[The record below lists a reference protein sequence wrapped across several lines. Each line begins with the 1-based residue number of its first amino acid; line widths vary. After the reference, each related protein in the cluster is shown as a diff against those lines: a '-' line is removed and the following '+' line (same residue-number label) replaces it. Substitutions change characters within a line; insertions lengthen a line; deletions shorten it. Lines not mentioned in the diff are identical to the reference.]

1 MANYNVD
8 IEVAVKGQQKLKT
21 LQREL
26 NQVKQAAKDL
36 MAPLERDVSAAVTK
50 RKEEVRL
57 AKEQLRIEKAIK
69 KERAARTAE
78 LAREARLIALQRKEE
93 DRIAAQRQRGLTQYN
108 PFPNVAA
115 GVSMGIGPQP
125 DLQKLQRR
133 AEIFDRIAKNRA
145 QNLEREKAFKN
156 LALQSGRAIAQ
167 NVGEQK
173 AELRVIEQKSDA
185 QRKLNR
191 LFQDANKIRASY
203 SEERM
208 MRRQQRNQRIGG
220 AVSSGLIGGGF
231 PLLFG
236 QGGASAVGGALGGVA
251 GGAIGGGFGF
261 ALSIIGTALGT
272 AIEKNKE
279 FRDSLEEVNRSF
291 SDTGNGAKLFREDI
305 DQLAKSLGVTK
316 EEALEVAQAFAFLG
330 SPELTGQAGKI
341 FGQDK
346 ALFQAFAGIKDE
358 ATFATALEQAL
369 KRLNVQEVDRLRTEL
384 ATASALDRQIALTD
398 ALNRKAGKQVVT
410 SERQRR
416 LAGRRPLFK
425 PETTLVPA
433 APEAIG
439 QAGIFAGI
447 SPLMEAL
454 ERMRAKPTK
463 PLRVTQAETGESIE
477 RSLKRQLARYEEIE
491 PFARKTAIVNADHLI
506 TLERIAKVKDE
517 TKRTQ
522 LEELAGRVQQAR
534 LEDIEAQKIEE
545 RGREAME
552 LLRQQKK
559 LREEILKAQQE
570 ELKKAQQLAKGLS
583 DTVRDGFVDGI
594 KAATDET
601 RTLSDALANMLNRLS
616 DQLLNIA
623 ANMAFYGN
631 AQGNL
636 SQGQG
641 LIGSL
646 LGSIAPSLFNVTS
659 TAGPGGY
666 RIPDA
671 AVPKFRANGGGV
683 GAGRPYIVGERGP
696 ELFVPGAQG
705 NIVPNNAMGGANVTV
720 NVDASGSS
728 VEGNADQASQLG
740 KAIGIAVQQELVK
753 QKRPGGLLA
762 S

>member
-1 MANYNVD
+1 VANYNVD
-8 IEVAVKGQQKLKT
+8 IEVAVKGQAKVKS

-26 NQVKQAAKDL
+26 TALQKAVNELRKPIDATPGATKRKQELQLAKDL
-36 MAPLERDVSAAVTK
+36 LSV
-50 RKEEVRL
+50 
-57 AKEQLRIEKAIK
+57 EKAIK
-69 KERAARTAE
+69 RERSARTAE
-78 LAREARLIALQRKEE
+78 LARQARLIALQRKEE
-93 DRIAAQRQRGLTQYN
+93 DRLAAQRQRGLTQYN

-115 GVSMGIGPQP
+115 GVSMGIGPEP
-125 DLQKLQRR
+125 DIRKLQRR

-145 QNLEREKAFKN
+145 QNLEREKAFKK
-156 LALQSGRAIAQ
+156 LALESGRAIAQ

-220 AVSSGLIGGGF
+220 ALSSGLIGGGF

-261 ALSIIGTALGT
+261 ALSIIGTALGQV
-272 AIEKNKE
+272 IEKNKQ

-291 SDTGNGAKLFREDI
+291 SNTGNGAKLFREDI

-346 ALFQAFAGIKDE
+346 ALFQAIAGIKDQ
-358 ATFATALEQAL
+358 ATFAQALEQSL
-369 KRLNVQEVDRLRTEL
+369 GRLTVPEVERLRTEL
-384 ATASALDRQIALTD
+384 ATASALERQIALTD

-410 SERQRR
+410 SEFQRR
-416 LAGRRPLFK
+416 RQARVPGFK
-425 PETTLVPA
+425 AETTLVPA

-463 PLRVTQAETGESIE
+463 PTQAETGESIE

-491 PFARKTAIVNADHLI
+491 PFARKTAIVNAEHLI
-506 TLERIAKVKDE
+506 TLERIAKVKDV

-522 LEELAGRVQQAR
+522 LEELAGAVQQAR
-534 LEDIEAQKIEE
+534 LNDIEAQKIEQ
-545 RGREAME
+545 RGRDALD
-552 LLRQQKK
+552 LLREQKR
-559 LREEILKAQQE
+559 LRKEVFEAQQE
-570 ELKKAQQLAKGLS
+570 QLKKAQQLAKGLS
-583 DTVRDGFVDGI
+583 DTIRDGFVDGI

-601 RTLSDALANMLNRLS
+601 RTLADALANMLNRLS

-641 LIGSL
+641 IIGSL
-646 LGSIAPSLFNVTS
+646 LGAVVPSLFNVTS

-666 RIPDA
+666 TIPDA
-671 AVPKFRANGGGV
+671 AVPKFRANGGAV

-705 NIVPNNAMGGANVTV
+705 NVVSNGAMGGASVIV
-720 NVDASGSS
+720 NVDASGTE
-728 VEGNADQASQLG
+728 VQGNQGGAEQLG
-740 KAIGIAVQQELVK
+740 RLIGAAVQAELIK
-753 QKRPGGLLA
+753 QKRPGGLLTR
-762 S
+762 

>member
-115 GVSMGIGPQP
+115 GVPMGIGPQQ

-173 AELRVIEQKSDA
+173 AEARAIQEKIDA
-185 QRKLNR
+185 QKNFNR
-191 LFQDANKIRASY
+191 LLGDANKLIAS
-203 SEERM
+203 SREDQMR
-208 MRRQQRNQRIGG
+208 RRQQRNQRIGG
-220 AVSSGLIGGGF
+220 ALSSGLIGGGF

-279 FRDSLEEVNRSF
+279 FQDSLEEVNRSF
-291 SDTGNGAKLFREDI
+291 SNTGNGAKLFREDI

-330 SPELTGQAGKI
+330 SPKLTGQAGKI

-346 ALFQAFAGIKDE
+346 ALFQAVAGIKDE
-358 ATFATALEQAL
+358 ATFATALEQSL

-447 SPLMEAL
+447 SPLMEEL

-463 PLRVTQAETGESIE
+463 LTQVETGESIE

-491 PFARKTAIVNADHLI
+491 PFARKTAIVNAEHLI

-534 LEDIEAQKIEE
+534 LEDIEAQKIKE

-552 LLRQQKK
+552 LLQQQKK
-559 LREEILKAQQE
+559 LRKEILKAQQE
-570 ELKKAQQLAKGLS
+570 ELMKAQQLAKGLS
-583 DTVRDGFVDGI
+583 DTIRDGFVDGI

-601 RTLSDALANMLNRLS
+601 RTLADALANMLNRLS

-646 LGSIAPSLFNVTS
+646 LGAVVPSLFNVTS

-666 RIPDA
+666 TIPDA
-671 AVPKFRANGGGV
+671 AVPKFRANGGAV

-705 NIVPNNAMGGANVTV
+705 NIVPNNAMGGANIVV
-720 NVDASGSS
+720 NVDASGTQ
-728 VEGNADQASQLG
+728 VQGNQGSADQLG
-740 KAIGIAVQQELVK
+740 RLIGQAVQAELIK
-753 QKRPGGLLA
+753 QKRPGGLLTR
-762 S
+762 

>member
-1 MANYNVD
+1 VANYNVD

-173 AELRVIEQKSDA
+173 AEARAIQEKVDA
-185 QRKLNR
+185 QKDFNR
-191 LFQDANKIRASY
+191 LLGDANKLIAS
-203 SEERM
+203 SREDQ
-208 MRRQQRNQRIGG
+208 MRRRQRRNQRIGG
-220 AVSSGLIGGGF
+220 ALSSGLIGGGF

-279 FRDSLEEVNRSF
+279 FQDSLEEVNRSF

-316 EEALEVAQAFAFLG
+316 DEALEVAQAFAFLG

-341 FGQDK
+341 FGKDK
-346 ALFQAFAGIKDE
+346 GLFQSIAGIKDE
-358 ATFATALEQAL
+358 ATFAQALEQSL
-369 KRLNVQEVDRLRTEL
+369 GRLTVPEVERLRTEL
-384 ATASALDRQIALTD
+384 ATASALERQVALTD

-454 ERMRAKPTK
+454 ERMRAKPAK
-463 PLRVTQAETGESIE
+463 LTQAETGESIE

-616 DQLLNIA
+616 DQLLNLA
-623 ANMAFYGN
+623 ANLAFYGN

-705 NIVPNNAMGGANVTV
+705 NIVPNNAMGGSNIVV

-728 VEGNADQASQLG
+728 VEGDSQQATQLG
-740 KAIGIAVQQELVK
+740 KMLGAAVQAELVK

>member
-1 MANYNVD
+1 VANYNVD

-115 GVSMGIGPQP
+115 GVSMGIGPEP
-125 DLQKLQRR
+125 DIRKLQRR

-173 AELRVIEQKSDA
+173 AEARAIQEKVDA
-185 QRKLNR
+185 QKNFNR
-191 LFQDANKIRASY
+191 LLGDANKLIAS
-203 SEERM
+203 SREDQM
-208 MRRQQRNQRIGG
+208 MRRQRRNQRIGG
-220 AVSSGLIGGGF
+220 ALSSGLIGGGF

-236 QGGASAVGGALGGVA
+236 QGGPSAVGGALGGLA

-261 ALSIIGTALGT
+261 ALSIIGTALGQV
-272 AIEKNKE
+272 IEKNKE

-291 SDTGNGAKLFREDI
+291 SNTGNGAKLFREDI

-346 ALFQAFAGIKDE
+346 ALFQAVAGIKDQ
-358 ATFATALEQAL
+358 ATFAQALEQSL
-369 KRLNVQEVDRLRTEL
+369 GRLTVPEVERLRTEL
-384 ATASALDRQIALTD
+384 ATASALERQIALTD
-398 ALNRKAGKQVVT
+398 ALNRKAGKQVIT
-410 SERQRR
+410 SEFQRR
-416 LAGRRPLFK
+416 RQNRVPGFK
-425 PETTLVPA
+425 AETTLVPA

-463 PLRVTQAETGESIE
+463 LTQVETGESIE

-491 PFARKTAIVNADHLI
+491 PFARKTAIVNAEHLI
-506 TLERIAKVKDE
+506 TLERIAKVKDV

-522 LEELAGRVQQAR
+522 LEELAGAVKQAR
-534 LEDIEAQKIEE
+534 LNDIEAQKIEQ
-545 RGREAME
+545 RGRDALD
-552 LLRQQKK
+552 LLREQKR
-559 LREEILKAQQE
+559 LRKEVFEAQQE
-570 ELKKAQQLAKGLS
+570 QLKKAQQLAKGLS
-583 DTVRDGFVDGI
+583 DTIRDGFVDGI

-601 RTLSDALANMLNRLS
+601 RTLADALANMLNRLS

-631 AQGNL
+631 AQGSL

-641 LIGSL
+641 IIGSL
-646 LGSIAPSLFNVTS
+646 LGAVAPSLFNVTS

-666 RIPDA
+666 TIPNA
-671 AVPKFRANGGGV
+671 AVPKFRANGGAV
-683 GAGRPYIVGERGP
+683 GAGRPYVVGERGP

-705 NIVPNNAMGGANVTV
+705 NIVPNNAMGGANIVV
-720 NVDASGSS
+720 NVDASGTE
-728 VEGNADQASQLG
+728 VQGNQGGAEQLG
-740 KAIGIAVQQELVK
+740 RLIGAAVQAELIK
-753 QKRPGGLLA
+753 QKRPGGLLTR
-762 S
+762 

>member
-8 IEVAVKGQQKLKT
+8 IEVAVKGQAKVKS

-26 NQVKQAAKDL
+26 TALQKAVNELRKPIDATPGATKRKQELQLAKDL
-36 MAPLERDVSAAVTK
+36 LSV
-50 RKEEVRL
+50 
-57 AKEQLRIEKAIK
+57 EKAIK
-69 KERAARTAE
+69 RERSARTAE
-78 LAREARLIALQRKEE
+78 LARQARLIALQRKEE
-93 DRIAAQRQRGLTQYN
+93 DRLAAQRQRGLTQYN

-115 GVSMGIGPQP
+115 GVSMGIGPEP
-125 DLQKLQRR
+125 DIRKLQRR

-156 LALQSGRAIAQ
+156 LALQSGRVIAQ

-208 MRRQQRNQRIGG
+208 MRRQRRNQKIGG
-220 AVSSGLIGGGF
+220 ALSSGLIGGGF

-261 ALSIIGTALGT
+261 ALSIIGTALGQV
-272 AIEKNKE
+272 IEKNKE

-291 SDTGNGAKLFREDI
+291 SNTGNGAKLFREDI

-330 SPELTGQAGKI
+330 SPELTGQAAKI

-346 ALFQAFAGIKDE
+346 ALFQAVAAIKDE
-358 ATFATALEQAL
+358 ATFAQALEQSL
-369 KRLNVQEVDRLRTEL
+369 GRLTVPEVERLRTEL
-384 ATASALDRQIALTD
+384 ATANALERQVALTD
-398 ALNRKAGKQVVT
+398 ALNRKAGKLEIT

-416 LAGRRPLFK
+416 LQGRRPGFK
-425 PETTLVPA
+425 AEKTLVPA

-454 ERMRAKPTK
+454 ERMRARPTG
-463 PLRVTQAETGESIE
+463 PTQAETGESIE
-477 RSLKRQLARYEEIE
+477 RSLRQQLARYEEIE
-491 PFARKTAIVNADHLI
+491 PFARKIAIVNVDHRI
-506 TLERIAKVKDE
+506 TLERIAKVKDDI
-517 TKRTQ
+517 KRKN
-522 LEELAGRVQQAR
+522 LEELANSVKQAR
-534 LEDIEAQKIEE
+534 INDIEAQKIEQ
-545 RGREAME
+545 RGRDALD
-552 LLRQQKK
+552 LLREQKR
-559 LREEILKAQQE
+559 LRKEVFEAQQE
-570 ELKKAQQLAKGLS
+570 QLKKAQQLAKGLS
-583 DTVRDGFVDGI
+583 DTIRDGFVDGI

-601 RTLSDALANMLNRLS
+601 RTLADALANMLNRLS

-641 LIGSL
+641 VIGTL
-646 LGSIAPSLFNVTS
+646 LGSIPGLFNLTS

-666 RIPDA
+666 TIPDA
-671 AVPKFRANGGGV
+671 AVPKFRANGGAV

-705 NIVPNNAMGGANVTV
+705 NVVSNSAMGGTSVVV
-720 NVDASGSS
+720 NVDASGTE
-728 VEGNADQASQLG
+728 VQGNQGGAEQLG
-740 KAIGIAVQQELVK
+740 RLIGSAVQAELIK
-753 QKRPGGLLA
+753 QKRPGGLLTR
-762 S
+762 

>member
-78 LAREARLIALQRKEE
+78 LAREARLIALQRKQE

-108 PFPNVAA
+108 PFPNVAT
-115 GVSMGIGPQP
+115 GVSMGIGPEP
-125 DLQKLQRR
+125 DIRKLQRR

-208 MRRQQRNQRIGG
+208 MRRQRRNQRIGG
-220 AVSSGLIGGGF
+220 ALSSGLIGGGF

-236 QGGASAVGGALGGVA
+236 QGGPSAVGGALGGVA

-261 ALSIIGTALGT
+261 ALSIIGTALGQV
-272 AIEKNKE
+272 IEKNKE

-291 SDTGNGAKLFREDI
+291 SNTGNGAKLFREDI

-346 ALFQAFAGIKDE
+346 ALFQAIAGIKDQ
-358 ATFATALEQAL
+358 ATFAQALEQSL
-369 KRLNVQEVDRLRTEL
+369 GRLTVPEVERLRTEL
-384 ATASALDRQIALTD
+384 ATASALERQIALTD

-410 SERQRR
+410 SEFQRR
-416 LAGRRPLFK
+416 RQARVPGFK
-425 PETTLVPA
+425 AETTLVPA

-463 PLRVTQAETGESIE
+463 PTQVETGESIE

-491 PFARKTAIVNADHLI
+491 PFARKTAIVNAEHLI
-506 TLERIAKVKDE
+506 TLERIAKVKDV

-522 LEELAGRVQQAR
+522 LEELAGAVKQAR
-534 LEDIEAQKIEE
+534 LNDIEAQKIEQ
-545 RGREAME
+545 RGRDALD
-552 LLRQQKK
+552 LLREQKR
-559 LREEILKAQQE
+559 LRKEVFEAQQE
-570 ELKKAQQLAKGLS
+570 QLKKAQQLAKGLS
-583 DTVRDGFVDGI
+583 DTIRDGFVDGI

-601 RTLSDALANMLNRLS
+601 RTLADALANMLNRLS

-641 LIGSL
+641 IIGSL
-646 LGSIAPSLFNVTS
+646 LGAVAPSLFNVTS

-666 RIPDA
+666 TIPDA
-671 AVPKFRANGGGV
+671 AVPKFRANGGAV

-705 NIVPNNAMGGANVTV
+705 NVVPNNAMGSTNVVV
-720 NVDASGSS
+720 NVDASGTEVQGSQ
-728 VEGNADQASQLG
+728 GNADQLG
-740 KAIGIAVQQELVK
+740 RLIGQAVQAELIK
-753 QKRPGGLLA
+753 QKRPGGLLTR
-762 S
+762 

>member
-173 AELRVIEQKSDA
+173 AEARAIQEKVDA
-185 QRKLNR
+185 QKDFNR
-191 LFQDANKIRASY
+191 LLGDANKLIAS
-203 SEERM
+203 SREDQMR
-208 MRRQQRNQRIGG
+208 RRQQRNQRIGG
-220 AVSSGLIGGGF
+220 ALSSGLIGGGF

-279 FRDSLEEVNRSF
+279 FQDSLEEVNRSF
-291 SDTGNGAKLFREDI
+291 SNTGNGAKLFREDI

-358 ATFATALEQAL
+358 ATFATALEQSL
-369 KRLNVQEVDRLRTEL
+369 KRLSVQEVDRLRTEL

-410 SERQRR
+410 SEFQRR
-416 LAGRRPLFK
+416 RQARTGFK
-425 PETTLVPA
+425 AETTLVPA

-454 ERMRAKPTK
+454 ERMRAKATK

-583 DTVRDGFVDGI
+583 DTIRDGFVDGI
-594 KAATDET
+594 RAATDET
-601 RTLSDALANMLNRLS
+601 RTLADALANMLNRLS

-631 AQGNL
+631 AQGSL

-705 NIVPNNAMGGANVTV
+705 NIVSNNAMGGANVTV

>member
-93 DRIAAQRQRGLTQYN
+93 DRIAAHRQRGLTQYN

-173 AELRVIEQKSDA
+173 AEARAIQEKVDA
-185 QRKLNR
+185 QKDFNR
-191 LFQDANKIRASY
+191 LLGDANKLIAS
-203 SEERM
+203 SREDQMR
-208 MRRQQRNQRIGG
+208 RRQQRNQRIGG
-220 AVSSGLIGGGF
+220 ALSSGLIGGGF

-279 FRDSLEEVNRSF
+279 FQDSLEEVNRSF
-291 SDTGNGAKLFREDI
+291 SNTGNGAKLFREDI

-358 ATFATALEQAL
+358 ATFATALEQSL
-369 KRLNVQEVDRLRTEL
+369 KRLSVQEVDRLRTEL

-410 SERQRR
+410 SEFQRR
-416 LAGRRPLFK
+416 RQARTGFK
-425 PETTLVPA
+425 AETTLVPA

-454 ERMRAKPTK
+454 ERMRAKATK

-570 ELKKAQQLAKGLS
+570 ELKKALQISKGLS
-583 DTVRDGFVDGI
+583 DTIRDGFVDGI
-594 KAATDET
+594 RAATDET
-601 RTLSDALANMLNRLS
+601 RTLADALANMLNRLS

-631 AQGNL
+631 AQGSL

-705 NIVPNNAMGGANVTV
+705 NIVSNNAMGGANVTV

>member
-173 AELRVIEQKSDA
+173 AEARAIQEKVDA
-185 QRKLNR
+185 QKDFNR
-191 LFQDANKIRASY
+191 LLGDANKLIAS
-203 SEERM
+203 SREDQ
-208 MRRQQRNQRIGG
+208 MRRRQRRNQRIGG
-220 AVSSGLIGGGF
+220 ALSSGLIGGGF

-279 FRDSLEEVNRSF
+279 FQDSLEEVNRSF
-291 SDTGNGAKLFREDI
+291 SNTGNGAKLFREDI

-346 ALFQAFAGIKDE
+346 ALFQAVAGIKDE
-358 ATFATALEQAL
+358 ATFATALEQSL

-410 SERQRR
+410 SEFQRR
-416 LAGRRPLFK
+416 RQARTGFK
-425 PETTLVPA
+425 AETTLVPA

-454 ERMRAKPTK
+454 ERMRAKATK

-506 TLERIAKVKDE
+506 TLEQIAKVKDE

-705 NIVPNNAMGGANVTV
+705 NIVSNNAMGGASVTV

>member
-8 IEVAVKGQQKLKT
+8 IEVAVKGQAKVKS

-26 NQVKQAAKDL
+26 TALQKAVNELRKPIDATPGATKRKQELQLAKDL
-36 MAPLERDVSAAVTK
+36 LSV
-50 RKEEVRL
+50 
-57 AKEQLRIEKAIK
+57 EKAIK
-69 KERAARTAE
+69 RERSARTAE
-78 LAREARLIALQRKEE
+78 LARQARLIALQRKEE
-93 DRIAAQRQRGLTQYN
+93 DRLAAQRQRGLTQYN

-115 GVSMGIGPQP
+115 GVSMGIGPEP
-125 DLQKLQRR
+125 DIRKLQRR

-145 QNLEREKAFKN
+145 QNLEREKAFKK
-156 LALQSGRAIAQ
+156 LALESGRAIAQ

-220 AVSSGLIGGGF
+220 ALSSGLIGGGF

-261 ALSIIGTALGT
+261 ALSIIGTALGQV
-272 AIEKNKE
+272 IEKNKQ

-291 SDTGNGAKLFREDI
+291 SNTGNGAKLFREDI

-346 ALFQAFAGIKDE
+346 ALFQAIAGIKDQ
-358 ATFATALEQAL
+358 ATFAQALEQSL
-369 KRLNVQEVDRLRTEL
+369 GRLTVPEVERLRTEL
-384 ATASALDRQIALTD
+384 ATASALERQIALTD

-410 SERQRR
+410 SEFQRR
-416 LAGRRPLFK
+416 RQARVPGFK
-425 PETTLVPA
+425 AETTLVPA

-463 PLRVTQAETGESIE
+463 PTQAETGESIE

-491 PFARKTAIVNADHLI
+491 PFARKTAIVNAEHLI
-506 TLERIAKVKDE
+506 TLERIAKVKDV

-522 LEELAGRVQQAR
+522 LEELAGAVQQAR
-534 LEDIEAQKIEE
+534 LNDIEAQKIEQ
-545 RGREAME
+545 RGRDALD
-552 LLRQQKK
+552 LLREQKR
-559 LREEILKAQQE
+559 LRKEVFEAQQE
-570 ELKKAQQLAKGLS
+570 QLKKAQQLAKGLS
-583 DTVRDGFVDGI
+583 DTIRDGFVDGI

-601 RTLSDALANMLNRLS
+601 RTLADALANMLNRLS

-641 LIGSL
+641 IIGSL
-646 LGSIAPSLFNVTS
+646 LGAVVPSLFNVTS

-666 RIPDA
+666 TIPDA
-671 AVPKFRANGGGV
+671 AVPKFRANGGAV

-705 NIVPNNAMGGANVTV
+705 NVVSNGAMGGASVIV
-720 NVDASGSS
+720 NVDASGTE
-728 VEGNADQASQLG
+728 VQGNQGGAEQLG
-740 KAIGIAVQQELVK
+740 RLIGAAVQAELIK
-753 QKRPGGLLA
+753 QKRPGGLLTR
-762 S
+762 